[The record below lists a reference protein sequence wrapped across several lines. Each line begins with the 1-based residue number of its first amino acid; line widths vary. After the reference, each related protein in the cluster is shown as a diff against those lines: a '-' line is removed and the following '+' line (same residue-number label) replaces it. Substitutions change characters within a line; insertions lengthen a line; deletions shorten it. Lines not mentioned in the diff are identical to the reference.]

1 MEIKRAIEFG
11 DDIRERLGEVYVDAF
26 YDDVL
31 KYFSKDKA
39 GLIKAFA
46 RGFLLEYFY
55 VAIIGNEIVGM
66 VACMGKGKICF
77 NFDLKTFI
85 KYLGLFRGLF
95 TSFGISQFIK
105 GFPKLDEKTALIEYL
120 AVDTKHLRMGVA
132 STLVKSLFTLTEYKN
147 YLLEVIGTNTKA
159 INLYKKLGFKV
170 EYIKIYFPKTYI
182 GMKYKKEISKT
193 TDTGKELERTE
204 AE

>member
-39 GLIKAFA
+39 MLKKVFA
-46 RGFLLEYFY
+46 CGFLLEYFY
-55 VAIIGNEIVGM
+55 VAIIDNEIVGM
-66 VACMGKGKICF
+66 VACMDKSNICINFNLKI
-77 NFDLKTFI
+77 FI
-85 KYLGLFRGLF
+85 KYLGLFRGLL
-95 TSFGISQFIK
+95 TSFSINQFIK
-105 GFPKLDEKTALIEYL
+105 GFPKLDEETALIEYL
-120 AVDTKHLRMGVA
+120 AVDIKHLRIGVA
-132 STLVKSLFTLTEYKN
+132 STLVNSLFTLTEYKN

-170 EYIKIYFPKTYI
+170 EYLKIYFPKIYI
-182 GMKYKKEISKT
+182 GMKYIRQT
-193 TDTGKELERTE
+193 VI
-204 AE
+204 